1 MAKKKYVRDY
11 EISDTIDEKGRV
23 RSVPVYV
30 GSYFC
35 FCDAAA
41 AKKSGRLLA
50 PAAALGWLAYI
61 MALWLPSG
69 AGKLMYV
76 ILPFVFAAVP
86 LWYVSSAVVALLR
99 AGDKLK
105 SSEAETVA
113 GDLPLDI
120 RHHPHGGRPDR
131 RRRHRDSRAGKAQCG
146 GHRLCR
152 RSRDTL
158 RGVRALV
165 LPPSG
170 GSDEAYLIQLLTA
183 GLN

>member
-11 EISDTIDEKGRV
+11 EISETIDEKGRV
-23 RSVPVYV
+23 RSVPIYV

-41 AKKSGRLLA
+41 AKKSRPLLLA
-50 PAAALGWLAYI
+50 AVLLGWIAYV
-61 MALWLPSG
+61 MALWSPSG

-105 SSEAETVA
+105 RSEAEKVA
-113 GDLPLDI
+113 GNLPSASI
-120 RHHPHGGRPDR
+120 FG
-131 RRRHRDSRAGKAQCG
+131 
-146 GHRLCR
+146 
-152 RSRDTL
+152 
-158 RGVRALV
+158 
-165 LPPSG
+165 
-170 GSDEAYLIQLLTA
+170 IILTA
-183 GLN
+183 VALIAEGVTAIAAPEKLNAADIAFAAGAGILCAAFVLSFSRRQAVATKLI